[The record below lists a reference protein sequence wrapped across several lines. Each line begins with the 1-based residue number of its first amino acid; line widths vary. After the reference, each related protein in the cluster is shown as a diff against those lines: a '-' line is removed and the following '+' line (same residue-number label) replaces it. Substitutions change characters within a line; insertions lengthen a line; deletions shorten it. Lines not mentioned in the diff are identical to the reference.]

1 MNPRALLQFRA
12 CVAFAIIAAA
22 LAVLTS
28 VWPDW
33 IEAVTGFS
41 PDKGNGSTEDVI
53 TAVFAAVAVIAGGL
67 ARAQWRRAHPTTG
80 SSPD

>member
-12 CVAFAIIAAA
+12 CVAFAIIGAA

-33 IEAVTGFS
+33 IEAVSGFS
-41 PDKGNGSTEDVI
+41 LDKGNGATEDVI
-53 TAVFAAVAVIAGGL
+53 TAVFAAATVIAGGL
-67 ARAQWRRAHPTTG
+67 ARAQWHRAHPATG